1 MMNLTEAVFSV
12 EYPGSFRLQQKIVF
26 ACYRPIQTW
35 LSEIVVTQLAQ
46 GYVEGGA
53 GFSHEPAGRCNTS
66 SNKKVP
72 TKTWTMFEAPIYAD
86 GRMEKEVLENSQQL
100 QERLQAKRQVRDQ
113 EEEQRKKE
121 AEAIRRVQVARV
133 AHLRDMIALE
143 EARND
148 LYDALRRLK
157 H

>member
-1 MMNLTEAVFSV
+1 MNLAAAVFSL
-12 EYPGSFRLQQKIVF
+12 EYPGSFRLQQRVAF
-26 ACYRPIQTW
+26 TCYRSIQTW
-35 LSEIVVTQLAQ
+35 LSEIIVTQLAQ

-53 GFSHEPAGRCNTS
+53 EFSHERAGRSNIS

-72 TKTWTMFEAPIYAD
+72 TKIWTQFEAQIYAN

-100 QERLQAKRQVRDQ
+100 QERLQAKRQVKDQ

-133 AHLRDMIALE
+133 APLRDIIAVE

-148 LYDALRRLK
+148 LHDALERRK
-157 H
+157 F